1 MSAHA
6 DTFVDTL
13 VGRLEADPQVIG
25 LVLAGSS
32 AETSRRDEW
41 SDHDFLVIVV
51 DGVAEQYRTNLSWL
65 PDHDQLAFS
74 FRETAHGLKALY
86 RDGLMLEFAI
96 FTRDEFA
103 GCALNHYRVAVDGDG
118 IGALAAQIQQRS
130 LSPSTVDRAQE
141 FRNFVALVYI
151 GTGRA
156 RRGERLSANSMIRQW
171 AMSHLLVLL
180 RDLMPSERAVALDAL
195 DPWRRFESVDPGLAA
210 DIDAALA
217 QPIDLVGRALLAV
230 ADRELS
236 ARWAEYPRD
245 ELVAVVG
252 LLGG

>member
-1 MSAHA
+1 MSARG
-6 DTFVDTL
+6 DTFVGAL
-13 VGRLEADPQVIG
+13 VSGLEADSNVIG

-41 SDHDFLVIVV
+41 SDHDFLVIVT
-51 DGVAEQYRTNLSWL
+51 DDADRYRNVLDWL

-86 RDGLMLEFAI
+86 RDGLMLEFAV

-103 GCALNHYRVAVDGDG
+103 GCALNHYRVAIDRAG
-118 IGALAAQIQQRS
+118 IGALAGEIQQRS
-130 LSPSTVDRAQE
+130 LSPRAVDRFQE

-156 RRGERLSANSMIRQW
+156 RRGERLSAGTMIRQW
-171 AMSHLLVLL
+171 AVSHLLPLL
-180 RDLMPSERAVALDAL
+180 TDLLPPDDRRRLDAL
-195 DPWRRFESVDPGLAA
+195 DPWRRFETAAPALAA

-217 QPIDLVGRALLAV
+217 EPIEKVGRTLLTIADRELADRWADYPRDELLAV
-230 ADRELS
+230 AD
-236 ARWAEYPRD
+236 
-245 ELVAVVG
+245 
-252 LLGG
+252 LLDR